1 MTRSRR
7 SYWWIG
13 LVGSLLVVVFSLQV
27 GSASRFEEQYVPVG
41 HDSFYHGARIR
52 DALAGG
58 VVPQFDVRMHAPT
71 GDWVT
76 WPWAYDT
83 ALARVGVAAQA
94 TMGVDPMAAVAH
106 VPTLLGVGAALML
119 LFIARRLRL
128 SNGLTLAAMLCFGVS
143 GITQYLYGVGVLD
156 HHGAE
161 QLAMLASLGLGLA
174 WWQQPDSV
182 AWPLLLGLC
191 LGLALGVHA
200 SMVVLQLPL
209 IATLLLGW
217 RRGETA
223 ATRGSLLLAA
233 GLAVGLATI
242 LLPAA
247 TFRQGRFDLYYLSWL
262 QLYCSAITVGVAA
275 FTSRWPY
282 SPRRA
287 MVLVLGLV
295 AAALP
300 LYAAARFSASFLI
313 GDLPTIARIDETR
326 SPFAVASDSGG
337 FDRVGRFYSLL
348 IWLAPAALLCSA
360 AMAFRDTD
368 PVRRY
373 FWVWSAFGLLLT
385 MLQQRLLSLGSVFLF
400 LAPIVLLAV
409 WVARRQRGV
418 GAAYV
423 VAGLGLAAAFAPT
436 IRHQL
441 LAPRIPGMDEQFA
454 TLRPLLPVLAD
465 ACAQRPGVVLA
476 TPGDGHVIRYF
487 TGCSVVS
494 NNFRL
499 TPLDIERIATTLD
512 LIGRPARELPP
523 AAPYV
528 DYVLARLIQPAESE
542 DPVLFSE
549 LLNPPDEAA
558 MVGYRS
564 IAEVGA
570 TQPDGSRVD
579 FLGLFATP
587 TRSPASSPGT

>member
-1 MTRSRR
+1 MTKSRK
-7 SYWWIG
+7 SHWWIG

-27 GSASRFEEQYVPVG
+27 GSASRFEGQYVPVG

-58 VVPQFDVRMHAPT
+58 VVPQFDARIHAPT

-83 ALARVGVAAQA
+83 ALAIAGMAAQS
-94 TMGVDPMAAVAH
+94 TTSVDPMAAVAH
-106 VPTLLGVGAALML
+106 VPTLLGVAAALML
-119 LFIARRLRL
+119 LFIAHRLRL
-128 SNGLTLAAMLCFGVS
+128 STGLTLAAMLCFGVS

-161 QLAMLASLGLGLA
+161 QLTMLASLGLGLA
-174 WWQQPDSV
+174 WRQQPDSDG
-182 AWPLLLGLC
+182 WPLLLGLC

-217 RRGETA
+217 RRGETT

-233 GLAVGLATI
+233 GLAAGLATI

-262 QLYCSAITVGVAA
+262 QLYCSAITVGVAVY
-275 FTSRWPY
+275 TSRWPY

-313 GDLPTIARIDETR
+313 GDLPAIARIDETR
-326 SPFAVASDSGG
+326 SPFDVATDPGG
-337 FDRVGRFYSLL
+337 FARIGRFYSLL
-348 IWLAPAALLCSA
+348 IWLAPVTLLCSA
-360 AMAFRDTD
+360 AMAFRDAD
-368 PVRRY
+368 PARRH

-409 WVARRQRGV
+409 WVTHRQRAV
-418 GAAYV
+418 GTAYL
-423 VAGLGLAAAFAPT
+423 VAGLGLVAAFAPT
-436 IRHQL
+436 LRHQL
-441 LAPRIPGMDEQFA
+441 LAPRIPAMDEQFV
-454 TLRPLLPVLAD
+454 TLRPLLPALAEV
-465 ACAQRPGVVLA
+465 CRSHPGVVLA
-476 TPGDGHVIRYF
+476 TPGDGHIVRYF
-487 TGCSVVS
+487 TDCRVVS

-499 TPLDIERIATTLD
+499 TPLDIERISTTLD
-512 LIGRPARELPP
+512 LIGRPAAELPQ

-542 DPVLFSE
+542 NPILFSE
-549 LLNPPDEAA
+549 LLNPVSGAA
-558 MVGYRS
+558 PSGYRS
-564 IAEVGA
+564 IVEVGVN
-570 TQPDGSRVD
+570 QPDGSRLD
-579 FLGLFATP
+579 FLGLFAVP